1 MTNEP
6 NNFDEKCLAMYA
18 KEGSWID
25 WDCTL
30 LNYGLCE
37 GCKHFSKKVLLNNL
51 KSEYI
56 GRIKWLFK

>member
-1 MTNEP
+1 MYFTLTDGSHILHFNWMTNEP

-30 LNYGLCE
+30 PNYGLCE
-37 GCKHFSKKVLLNNL
+37 GRKHIFYS
-51 KSEYI
+51 
-56 GRIKWLFK
+56 FF